1 MGLLNEL
8 GMWTVQITI
17 FYKKL
22 LYLHKLIHYPDTN
35 IAKQVLQ
42 TQIDKPGPTWWKSI
56 LEIGEAIGQIIDQ
69 EKISNMSK
77 SQWKNEVKKN
87 LQNFHVNKLQEW
99 VKNSKKCK
107 KMNPR
112 GKLQEYIKILNRDEA
127 RAILLERLGMTKVR

>member
-77 SQWKNEVKKN
+77 SQWKNEVKKISRTFMLTN
-87 LQNFHVNKLQEW
+87 SRNGSKTQ
-99 VKNSKKCK
+99 KN
-107 KMNPR
+107 
-112 GKLQEYIKILNRDEA
+112 A
-127 RAILLERLGMTKVR
+127 RK